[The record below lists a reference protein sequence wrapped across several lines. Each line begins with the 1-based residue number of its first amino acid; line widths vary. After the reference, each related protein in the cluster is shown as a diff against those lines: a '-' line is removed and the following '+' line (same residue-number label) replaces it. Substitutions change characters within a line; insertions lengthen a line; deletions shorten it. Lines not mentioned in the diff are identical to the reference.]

1 MTGSERV
8 ANWTTRGKS
17 VRQLI
22 EELQSFADRDIE
34 VRLSWDMGDT
44 DWPISLVG
52 RIDGK
57 CVLMCGDASVP
68 ARGNDM
74 PPEQSC

>member
-1 MTGSERV
+1 MAGSDRV
-8 ANWTTRGKS
+8 ADWTTRGKS

-44 DWPISLVG
+44 HWPISLVG

-57 CVLMCGDASVP
+57 CVLMCGDAAVP
-68 ARGNDM
+68 ARGNDT
-74 PPEQSC
+74 PPEQSS